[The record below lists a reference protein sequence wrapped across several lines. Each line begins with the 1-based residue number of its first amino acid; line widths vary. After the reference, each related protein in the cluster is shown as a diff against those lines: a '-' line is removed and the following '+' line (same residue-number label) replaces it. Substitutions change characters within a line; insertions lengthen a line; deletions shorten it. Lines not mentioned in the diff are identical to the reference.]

1 MFKLKSECQHG
12 FRIRLKGLSFV
23 TPVDKNVLDVAGKV
37 LPIGRVFGKVIKNIL
52 PVFLEL

>member
-1 MFKLKSECQHG
+1 M
-12 FRIRLKGLSFV
+12 